1 MEIPMLRNAM
11 FAAAAIALM
20 PTLAMA
26 APATTKPADTA
37 TQTVKAER
45 VALIKHHK
53 TKLVHKVRM
62 ERHPKAKTVTMK
74 S

>member
-1 MEIPMLRNAM
+1 MLRNAM
-11 FAAAAIALM
+11 IAAAAIALM

-26 APATTKPADTA
+26 APATTKPAPAA

-53 TKLVHKVRM
+53 TRLAHKARM
-62 ERHPKAKTVTMK
+62 EHHAKAKTVTTK